1 MTPDVPRVKIVT
13 TGGTICMK
21 VDPRTG
27 GAVPALSGEDLVAT
41 VRGLD
46 RAARVQVE
54 EFLRLP
60 GTDMGP
66 STWAPLVRRLK
77 AIFAGDPGLAGI
89 VVTHGTGLLDEAAYF
104 ADLGLDEPRPVV
116 FTGAARNAS
125 IWDTDGPRNI
135 LGAARVAAS
144 PAAREMGVLV
154 CLNDQV
160 HAARDAVKRHAN
172 SVEAYMSGDHGL
184 LGNAYGDTVRFYR
197 KPLRRLHFSV
207 DRIDPRVEI
216 VMMYSECDGRL
227 VQACIDTKA
236 AGIVVQAVNTG
247 NVNTGLH
254 NALLKAL
261 EAGIAVVLATN
272 LPMGQVV
279 PIYGYPGGGK
289 ALADAGAVLAED
301 LKPRKARLLLMFALG
316 ETRDRKRLQE
326 IFHNA

>member
-1 MTPDVPRVKIVT
+1 MTPDLLRVNIVT

-21 VDPRTG
+21 VDPKTG
-27 GAVPALSGEDLVAT
+27 GTVPALSGEDLVAT
-41 VRGLD
+41 VPGLD
-46 RAARVQVE
+46 RAARVEVE
-54 EFLRLP
+54 EFMRLP

-66 STWAPLVRRLK
+66 STWVPLVRRLR
-77 AIFAGDPGLAGI
+77 AIFDDDPSLAGI

-135 LGAARVAAS
+135 LGAVRAAAS
-144 PAAREMGVLV
+144 PAARGMGVLV

-184 LGNAYGDTVRFYR
+184 LGNVYHDTVRFYR
-197 KPLRRLHFSV
+197 KPLRRPHFSV

-216 VMMYSECDGRL
+216 VMMYSECDGRF
-227 VQACIDTKA
+227 VQTCIDTKA
-236 AGIVVQAVNTG
+236 SGIVIQAVNTG

-254 NALLKAL
+254 KALLRAL
-261 EAGIAVVLATN
+261 DAGVVVVLTTN

-289 ALADAGAVLAED
+289 ALVDAGAIMAED

-316 ETRDRKRLQE
+316 ETRDRNRLQD
-326 IFHNA
+326 IFHSA

>member
-1 MTPDVPRVKIVT
+1 MPDLPRVKIVT

-27 GAVPALSGEDLVAT
+27 GAVPALTGEDLVAT
-41 VRGLD
+41 VPGLN
-46 RAARVQVE
+46 RAARVEVE

-77 AIFAGDPGLAGI
+77 AAFDEDPSLAGI

-104 ADLGLDEPRPVV
+104 ADLALDEPRPVV

-135 LGAARVAAS
+135 LGAVRVVAS
-144 PAAREMGVLV
+144 PAARGMGVLV

-172 SVEAYMSGDHGL
+172 SVEAYISGDHGL
-184 LGNAYGDTVRFYR
+184 LGNVYHDTVRFYR
-197 KPLRRLHFSV
+197 RPLRRPHFSV

-216 VMMYSECDGRL
+216 VRMYSECDGRF
-227 VQACIDTKA
+227 VQTCIDTQTS
-236 AGIVVQAVNTG
+236 GIVVQAVNTG
-247 NVNTGLH
+247 NVSAGLH
-254 NALLKAL
+254 HALLKAL
-261 EAGIAVVLATN
+261 AAGIAVVLATN
-272 LPMGQVV
+272 LPMGQVA

-289 ALADAGAVLAED
+289 ALADAGAILAED

-316 ETRDRKRLQE
+316 ETRDRRRLQE
-326 IFHNA
+326 IFHSS